1 MTVLMRILLFFPRL
15 IGRLF
20 GRTTAVRKATGNLV
34 AEAVDRGEGS
44 RPRAVELTPHRPY
57 TFFFR
62 EIGRPRLEVVSAS
75 NFDLEAATEMVKG
88 AETYFREPFS
98 LFPSG
103 ALFYEEVERA
113 ELEASLGYGT
123 DSEDSDF
130 VAWSTEFRK
139 VLNDNARRLL
149 LWYTP
154 VIAFIA
160 AIIALGVQNLLSSE
174 PVTIPLV
181 GERSADVLAWPI
193 GALIGVIIL
202 MLIYQWPYKFAQQRN
217 LLGFDNTITSRFS
230 QLNQNFQVAKR
241 QALNVERN
249 KRMNQV
255 EELKEE
261 AAIWTLAY
269 HWLAQRLLLSER
281 LVRNQMYQ
289 VNRNAGLYLA
299 GGFILT
305 SAILAVGAIFSANL
319 FPERAAEEFTLAVGS
334 GLVFTFSSYFAAM
347 GGVANE
353 TRRILQDNEWFRFE
367 RIELD
372 RAIAEHVGED
382 KLQIITFRDRNRLE

>member
-1 MTVLMRILLFFPRL
+1 MAALIRILLFFPRL

-20 GRTTAVRKATGNLV
+20 GRGSTAVRKASGNLV
-34 AEAVDRGEGS
+34 AEAGPDT
-44 RPRAVELTPHRPY
+44 AKVELTPAKPY
-57 TFFFR
+57 TFLFR
-62 EIGRPRLEVVSAS
+62 EIGRPKLPVVSAS
-75 NFDLEAATEMVKG
+75 EFNLDKAQEMV
-88 AETYFREPFS
+88 EHSDTYFSYPFS
-98 LFPSG
+98 VFPPGS
-103 ALFYEEVERA
+103 LFYEEVERQ
-113 ELEASLGYGT
+113 ELEASLGVHAG
-123 DSEDSDF
+123 SEDAGF
-130 VAWSTEFRK
+130 VRWSTEFRK

-154 VIAFIA
+154 L
-160 AIIALGVQNLLSSE
+160 IALLSAVFALGIHNMLPSNT
-174 PVTIPLV
+174 VDLPLI
-181 GERSADVLAWPI
+181 GPRSAQVLCWPL
-193 GALIGVIIL
+193 AAFLGVIVL
-202 MLIYQWPYKFAQQRN
+202 MLVYQWPYKFAQQRN

-289 VNRNAGLYLA
+289 ANRNATLYSA
-299 GGFILT
+299 GGFVLT
-305 SAILAVGAIFSANL
+305 SAIVLVGGILSARL
-319 FPERAAEEFTLAVGS
+319 FPERAAEEFVLAVGS
-334 GLVFTFSSYFAAM
+334 GLVFAVSGYIGAM
-347 GGVANE
+347 GGVAGE
-353 TRRILQDNEWFRFE
+353 TRRVLEDNEWFRFS

-372 RAIAEHVGED
+372 RAVAEHVGED

>member
-1 MTVLMRILLFFPRL
+1 MAALIRILLFIPRM

-20 GRTTAVRKATGNLV
+20 GQGSGAVRKASGNLV
-34 AEAVDRGEGS
+34 ADAASAEG
-44 RPRAVELTPHRPY
+44 PVPVELTPTKAY
-57 TFFFR
+57 TFLFR
-62 EIGRPRLEVVSAS
+62 EIGRPRLPVVAAS
-75 NFDLEAATEMVKG
+75 NFNLEQAREMVNHSD
-88 AETYFREPFS
+88 TYFSAPFS
-98 LFPSG
+98 LFPPG

-113 ELEASLGYGT
+113 ELEAALGS
-123 DSEDSDF
+123 DSEDAGF
-130 VAWSTEFRK
+130 VAWTTEFRK

-154 VIAFIA
+154 LCAVA
-160 AIIALGVQNLLSSE
+160 ATALALLVHE
-174 PVTIPLV
+174 FLPAQEVTLPLI
-181 GERSADVLAWPI
+181 GPRSAQVLSWPLA
-193 GALIGVIIL
+193 ALFGVMAL
-202 MLIYQWPYKFAQQRN
+202 MLVYQWPYKFAQQRN

-261 AAIWTLAY
+261 AAVWTLAY

-289 VNRNAGLYLA
+289 ANRNATLYSA
-299 GGFILT
+299 GGFVLT
-305 SAILAVGAIFSANL
+305 GEIIAIGGSASAYL
-319 FPERAAEEFTLAVGS
+319 FPERAGEEFFLAIGS
-334 GLVFTFSSYFAAM
+334 GLFFVVSSYLLAM
-347 GGVANE
+347 GGVAGE
-353 TRRILQDNEWFRFE
+353 TRRVLEDNEWFRFS

-372 RAIAEHVGED
+372 RAVAEHVGED

>member
-1 MTVLMRILLFFPRL
+1 MAALIRILLFFPRL

-20 GRTTAVRKATGNLV
+20 GRGSTAVRKASGNLV
-34 AEAVDRGEGS
+34 AEAGPDT
-44 RPRAVELTPHRPY
+44 AKVELTPAKPY
-57 TFFFR
+57 TFLFR
-62 EIGRPRLEVVSAS
+62 EIGRPKLPVVSAS
-75 NFDLEAATEMVKG
+75 EFNLDKAQEMV
-88 AETYFREPFS
+88 EHSDTYFSYPFS
-98 LFPSG
+98 VFPPGS
-103 ALFYEEVERA
+103 LFYEEVERQ
-113 ELEASLGYGT
+113 ELEASLGVHAG
-123 DSEDSDF
+123 SEDAGF
-130 VAWSTEFRK
+130 VRWSTEFRK

-154 VIAFIA
+154 L
-160 AIIALGVQNLLSSE
+160 IALLSAVFALAIHNMLPSNT
-174 PVTIPLV
+174 VDLPLI
-181 GERSADVLAWPI
+181 GPRSAQVLCWPL
-193 GALIGVIIL
+193 AAFLGVIVL
-202 MLIYQWPYKFAQQRN
+202 MLVYQWPYKFAQQRN

-289 VNRNAGLYLA
+289 ANRNATLYSA
-299 GGFILT
+299 GGFVLT
-305 SAILAVGAIFSANL
+305 SAIVLVGGILSARL
-319 FPERAAEEFTLAVGS
+319 FPERAAEEFVLAVGS
-334 GLVFTFSSYFAAM
+334 GLVFAVSGYIGAM
-347 GGVANE
+347 GGVAGE
-353 TRRILQDNEWFRFE
+353 TRRVLEDNEWFRFS

-372 RAIAEHVGED
+372 RAVAEHVGED

>member
-1 MTVLMRILLFFPRL
+1 MRILLFIPRL
-15 IGRLF
+15 LGRLF
-20 GRTTAVRKATGNLV
+20 GRSNALRKATGNLV
-34 AEAVDRGEGS
+34 AEAVETQKTEASKRI
-44 RPRAVELTPHRPY
+44 ELAPHRPY
-57 TFFFR
+57 TFLFR
-62 EIGRPRLEVVSAS
+62 ELGRPRLEVVSAS
-75 NFDLEAATEMVKG
+75 NFDLDRAREMVTH
-88 AETYFREPFS
+88 AETYFRVPFS
-98 LFPSG
+98 LFPPGS
-103 ALFYEEVERA
+103 LFYEEVERA
-113 ELEASLGYGT
+113 ELEASLGLGGG
-123 DSEDSDF
+123 SEDSEF
-130 VAWSTEFRK
+130 VVWSSEFRK

-154 VIAFIA
+154 
-160 AIIALGVQNLLSSE
+160 IIALISSAIGVGIQGMLPTETVAL
-174 PVTIPLV
+174 PLI
-181 GERSADVLAWPI
+181 GEQSAQIAAWPI
-193 GALIGVIIL
+193 GAFVGLIIL
-202 MLIYQWPYKFAQQRN
+202 MLLYQWPYKFAQQRN

-289 VNRNAGLYLA
+289 ANRNATLYSA

-305 SAILAVGAIFSANL
+305 FGILALGGFVSANL
-319 FPERAAEEFTLAVGS
+319 FPDRALEELLLAFGS
-334 GLVFTFSSYFAAM
+334 GLVFAISGYGAAM
-347 GGVANE
+347 AGVAGE
-353 TRRILQDNEWFRFE
+353 TRRVLEDNEWFRFE

>member
-1 MTVLMRILLFFPRL
+1 MRILLFLPRL
-15 IGRLF
+15 LGRVF
-20 GRTTAVRKATGNLV
+20 RRSGTVRKASGNLV
-34 AEAVDRGEGS
+34 AEAVEKGKGPDGKPAR
-44 RPRAVELTPHRPY
+44 VELTPHRPY
-57 TFFFR
+57 TFLFR
-62 EIGRPRLEVVSAS
+62 EIGRPRLDMVAAS
-75 NFDLEAATEMVKG
+75 NFDLEAARTMVSH
-88 AETYFREPFS
+88 AETFYREPFS

-103 ALFYEEVERA
+103 SLFYEEVERE
-113 ELEASLGYGT
+113 ELETALGVGT
-123 DSEDSDF
+123 GSEDTEF
-130 VAWSTEFRK
+130 IVWSTEFRK

-154 VIAFIA
+154 TIALIA
-160 AIIALGVQNLLSSE
+160 AAIALGIHGQLPDD
-174 PVTIPLV
+174 PVAIPLI
-181 GERSADVLAWPI
+181 GERSAQVLAWPI
-193 GALIGVIIL
+193 AALAGVVLL

-255 EELKEE
+255 EELKDE
-261 AAIWTLAY
+261 AAVWTLAY
-269 HWLAQRLLLSER
+269 HWIAQRLYLSER

-289 VNRNAGLYLA
+289 ANRNATLYSA
-299 GGFILT
+299 GGFLLT
-305 SAILAVGAIFSANL
+305 LAILAAAGIVSANL
-319 FPERAAEEFTLAVGS
+319 FPARAAEEFTLAFGS
-334 GLVFTFSSYFAAM
+334 GLVFAVSGYGAAM
-347 GGVANE
+347 AGVAGE
-353 TRRILQDNEWFRFE
+353 TRRVLEDNEWFRFE